1 MATEKQIRAN
11 RANAKRSSGPKTVA
25 GRLTS
30 SRNSFRHGL
39 SLPLS
44 ADPQT
49 QAKIERLATAIA
61 GTAPTEQQ
69 LVAAMMVA
77 EAQVDIIR
85 IRTKRAETTPTL
97 AEAILNQNA
106 VRNLCALDRYEHLA
120 MRRRKLAS
128 RRFDDLERGD

>member
-49 QAKIERLATAIA
+49 QAKIERLATTIA
-61 GTAPTEQQ
+61 GTEPTEQQ

-97 AEAILNQNA
+97 VEAILNQNA
-106 VRNLCALDRYEHLA
+106 VRNLCALDRYERLA

-128 RRFDDLERGD
+128 RRFDDLAGND

>member
-30 SRNSFRHGL
+30 SRNSYRHGL

-44 ADPQT
+44 ADPQR
-49 QAKIERLATAIA
+49 QAKIERLATTIA
-61 GTAPTEQQ
+61 GTEPTEQQ

-106 VRNLCALDRYEHLA
+106 VRNLCALDRYERLA

-128 RRFDDLERGD
+128 RRFDDLAGND

>member
-30 SRNSFRHGL
+30 SRNSYRHGL

-49 QAKIERLATAIA
+49 QAKIERLATTIA
-61 GTAPTEQQ
+61 GTEPTEQQ

-106 VRNLCALDRYEHLA
+106 VRNLCALDRYERLA

-128 RRFDDLERGD
+128 RRFDDLAGND

>member
-49 QAKIERLATAIA
+49 QAKIERLATTIA
-61 GTAPTEQQ
+61 GTEPTEQQ

-106 VRNLCALDRYEHLA
+106 VRNLCALDRYERLA

-128 RRFDDLERGD
+128 RRFDDLAGND